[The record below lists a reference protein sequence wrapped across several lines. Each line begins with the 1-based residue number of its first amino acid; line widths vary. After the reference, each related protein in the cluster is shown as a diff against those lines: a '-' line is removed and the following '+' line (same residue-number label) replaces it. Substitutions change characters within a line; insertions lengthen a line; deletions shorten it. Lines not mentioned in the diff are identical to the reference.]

1 MESASKVM
9 GSLARNIMEGATPS
23 ANIMDNMQQ
32 ATMSEVMY
40 KNGDMEAKK
49 LQVVLLY

>member
-1 MESASKVM
+1 
-9 GSLARNIMEGATPS
+9 MEGATPS

-40 KNGDMEAKK
+40 KNGDMEAEK

>member
-1 MESASKVM
+1 MESAS
-9 GSLARNIMEGATPS
+9 RNIMEGATSS
-23 ANIMDNMQQ
+23 ANIMANMQQ

-40 KNGDMEAKK
+40 KNGDMEAEK